1 MKNVVIVATFKIKT
15 QFKEEVYNELVKL
28 YKSTHKEDK
37 GCLYYELH
45 KSLIDEN
52 SYTFIETWENQD
64 SLELHENKPHFKE
77 FLVNIENKLESVEI
91 NKLEK
96 YQIKG

>member
-1 MKNVVIVATFKIKT
+1 MKNVVIVANIKIKPE
-15 QFKEEVYNELVKL
+15 FKEEVYNELIKL
-28 YKSTHKEDK
+28 YKNTHKNDK
-37 GCLYYELH
+37 GCIYYELH
-45 KSLIDEN
+45 KNLIDEN

-64 SLELHENKPHFKE
+64 FLTEHENKSHFKE

-96 YQIKG
+96 LSI

>member
-1 MKNVVIVATFKIKT
+1 MKNVVIVANIKIKPE
-15 QFKEEVYNELVKL
+15 FKEEVYNELIKL
-28 YKSTHKEDK
+28 YKNTHKNDK
-37 GCLYYELH
+37 GCIYYELH
-45 KSLIDEN
+45 KNLIDEN

-64 SLELHENKPHFKE
+64 FLIEHENKSHFKE

-96 YQIKG
+96 LSI